1 MFYLFILAAIYFVT
15 ERCQDGW
22 FKGSN
27 RAHKSGVFPGNYVTP
42 LRSTHREYNQI
53 SNLKR
58 QEKQKSSHSS
68 QSSSHH
74 KSATPPELPP
84 RRSGTVYGS
93 VWSKPL
99 GNVETFF
106 SRKSDSA
113 GTGGSSSQ
121 SSNSKKESGTSSSA
135 VSLMKRIT
143 NMKRSKSPSTN
154 TSAVTYSMDNPVFED
169 ISSSPPPGPSSS
181 SKRNIHMSHPV
192 HVRYV
197 SLSSLCFFKLINQIH
212 VDCRSGSCP
221 SQLLHSLPID
231 VHSSN
236 SAEPTANMFGSQR
249 LKGHKERPSLHG

>member
-1 MFYLFILAAIYFVT
+1 MS

-68 QSSSHH
+68 PSSSH

-84 RRSGTVYGS
+84 RRSERTGAVQYGS

-106 SRKSDSA
+106 RKNDTTV
-113 GTGGSSSQ
+113 TGG
-121 SSNSKKESGTSSSA
+121 K
-135 VSLMKRIT
+135 
-143 NMKRSKSPSTN
+143 
-154 TSAVTYSMDNPVFED
+154 
-169 ISSSPPPGPSSS
+169 
-181 SKRNIHMSHPV
+181 
-192 HVRYV
+192 
-197 SLSSLCFFKLINQIH
+197 
-212 VDCRSGSCP
+212 
-221 SQLLHSLPID
+221 
-231 VHSSN
+231 
-236 SAEPTANMFGSQR
+236 
-249 LKGHKERPSLHG
+249 